1 MIRTT
6 ATFTIAKIIPGDVFW
21 NKAINHPVIILKSKS
36 KSNPNYL
43 VGYLSTAKLKVS
55 LAELKTR
62 FIPQQYITAIGY
74 LPREFFTASKFM
86 YTISRTTTR
95 SAIKQINEKIKL

>member
-6 ATFTIAKIIPGDVFW
+6 AKFTIAKIIPGDVFW
-21 NKAINHPVIILKSKS
+21 NKAINHPVVILKAKS

-43 VGYLSTAKLKVS
+43 VGYLSTTNFNGS

-62 FIPQQYITAIGY
+62 FIPKQYITAVGY
-74 LPREFFTASKFM
+74 LPEGFFKAERFM
-86 YTISRTTTR
+86 YTVNR
-95 SAIKQINEKIKL
+95 SSVRSVMNQIKQNLKL